1 MINPVATDATR
12 AALARRLDQR
22 LATHARRWRAFG
34 HAALFRFAARPL
46 LALLAVGYGLLC
58 AAFVHHVDPPAALA
72 SGLCAT
78 IAGAT
83 MALLELGQRIPLR
96 LRWLRHLTSDA
107 ALLLLG
113 AAAAWSAVTATAS
126 QPLLALYLGF
136 IAATGRSWLQRAL
149 LLGAVFALLSFA
161 AGASG
166 LPMPE
171 RVTLLGGL
179 AVAVAIG
186 ALMSQRLE
194 AALAQRL
201 RRFWLR
207 RTDMSRRRA
216 LAEGRNRH
224 LAAASHDLRQPLH
237 ALSFLAR
244 ALRHRLRD
252 DRAMTVTLRR
262 LEQSIDATDQMCRD
276 LLQLAQIDSNSIS
289 LKLVDV
295 PLAIVFEALQS
306 TFTSQAAK
314 KGLTFQIYKTDI
326 TVRSDPV
333 ALLRILNNLVSNAV
347 RYTDRGLVEIRAL
360 GQGGS
365 AQVRVK
371 DTGPGIAVE
380 DQPLIFEEFRQLKS
394 AREGTGLG
402 LAIARRLADAM
413 GHRIGIESTPGK
425 GSTFAITLGMVD
437 PPQVP
442 PATDVAATNL
452 PAEERLIL
460 FVENDPEVRKAV
472 RPVMESWGYTVLDA
486 ATGVEAEERLS
497 ALMTV
502 PAVMVVDH
510 DLGGG
515 ERGDDVV
522 KRIREVYGEAIPSLV
537 VTGNLS
543 TEEGVH
549 RAMLHKPVDPNR
561 LREAVER
568 ARRERMAD
576 KKNT

>member
-1 MINPVATDATR
+1 MTNPVATDATR

-34 HAALFRFAARPL
+34 RAALFRIAARPL

-58 AAFVHHVDPPAALA
+58 AAFVHQVDLPSALA

-78 IAGAT
+78 IAGST
-83 MALLELGQRIPLR
+83 MVLLEVGQRIPLR
-96 LRWLRHLTSDA
+96 LRWLRHLVTDA

-161 AGASG
+161 EGPSG

-171 RVTLLGGL
+171 RVTLVGGA

-186 ALMSQRLE
+186 ALLSQRLE

-207 RTDMSRRRA
+207 RTDLSRRRI
-216 LAEGRNRH
+216 LAEGRIRH

-244 ALRHRLRD
+244 ALRERFRD
-252 DRAMTVTLRR
+252 DREMTVTLRR
-262 LEQSIDATDQMCRD
+262 LEQSIGATDQMCRD

-295 PLAIVFEALQS
+295 PLAGVFEALQS

-347 RYTDRGLVEIRAL
+347 RYTDRGVVEIRAL
-360 GQGGS
+360 RQGGS

-380 DQPLIFEEFRQLKS
+380 DQPLIFEEFRQLKD
-394 AREGTGLG
+394 ARGGTGLG

-425 GSTFAITLGMVD
+425 GSTFAITLGVVD
-437 PPQVP
+437 PPQMP

-460 FVENDPEVRKAV
+460 FVENDPDVRKAV
-472 RPVMESWGYTVLDA
+472 RPVMESWGYKVLDA

-522 KRIREVYGEAIPSLV
+522 KRIREAYGEAIPSLV
-537 VTGNLS
+537 VTGNLG
-543 TEEGVH
+543 TEEGVD
-549 RAMLHKPVDPNR
+549 RVMLHKPVDPTR

-568 ARRERMAD
+568 ARCERMAQ
-576 KKNT
+576 KKNS